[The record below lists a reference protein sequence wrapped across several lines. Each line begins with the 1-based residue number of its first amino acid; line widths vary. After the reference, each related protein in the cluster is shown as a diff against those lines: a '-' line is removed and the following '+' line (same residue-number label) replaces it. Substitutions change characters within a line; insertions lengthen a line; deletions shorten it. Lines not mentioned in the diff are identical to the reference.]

1 MVTEPTVVHHATETI
16 KHKDGET
23 VHHDT
28 AVHETAFGTD
38 VHETT
43 ATTPHKN
50 QANQDPV
57 CCYDPEKDKNETPD
71 DYAYVGYHGAVAPV
85 PYGGYYD
92 NQASNGGVTGFLQ

>member
-16 KHKDGET
+16 KHGDGET

-43 ATTPHKN
+43 ATEPSK
-50 QANQDPV
+50 
-57 CCYDPEKDKNETPD
+57 KNETPE
-71 DYAYVGYHGAVAPV
+71 DYAYVGYHGHGVAPAYTV
-85 PYGGYYD
+85 PVVGHYD
-92 NQASNGGVTGFLQ
+92 NGIPANGGTTGFLQ

>member
-43 ATTPHKN
+43 ATEPHKN
-50 QANQDPV
+50 
-57 CCYDPEKDKNETPD
+57 EKNETPD